1 MNALKA
7 DQQTTKQ
14 QKSAAS
20 LANNGL
26 LSRFPQTAAAVIM
39 FSVYTTVAAIDL
51 PPLIRTLN
59 LGIFGTFT
67 DGEQW
72 APSPHLFP
80 SSDSGSGPTISEI
93 IRHHRASSGDMDKTH
108 FVVADRANWREEG
121 VLAINLN
128 FDGFVDAA
136 RMEARVV
143 GSAVP
148 SVSVGNTAWSEALA
162 DFTEG
167 FYPRRRFAVYI
178 LREAGIIADT
188 GALLDAL
195 NFGLGSR
202 KEYAPGVCRLASG
215 ERGGDVA
222 SIAREHARAAA
233 GNDFDSRMF
242 VVVDDMEWEDN
253 GVEIVRLEEDGTT
266 DSCVRPVDV
275 AAEVL
280 TWVHQGLSTWEEA
293 KGWDEEVEERDH

>member
-1 MNALKA
+1 
-7 DQQTTKQ
+7 
-14 QKSAAS
+14 
-20 LANNGL
+20 
-26 LSRFPQTAAAVIM
+26 
-39 FSVYTTVAAIDL
+39 
-51 PPLIRTLN
+51 
-59 LGIFGTFT
+59 
-67 DGEQW
+67 
-72 APSPHLFP
+72 
-80 SSDSGSGPTISEI
+80 
-93 IRHHRASSGDMDKTH
+93 MDKTH

-202 KEYAPGVCRLASG
+202 KGYAPGVCRLASG